1 VTTTEST
8 AAAGWTR
15 LAEPPHREGCPC
27 PPHTLPSG
35 GMGNVI
41 LQGGNLSESL
51 SEAAG
56 LQDTAYGV
64 KQSIV
69 HAHFPMYNG
78 GTAGAWK
85 PLALRDP
92 ANPIRP
98 WMPLSLAEG
107 LWRKGQLTLLSWGS
121 WNLGEVQPDGT
132 KKGVPIPPA
141 DFPAGKHDDMLRM
154 QAKHFKDWGHPIVVG
169 FDPEMN
175 GTWAP
180 WYCPGPDFVS
190 KWRYVIS
197 FMRAEGVKNV
207 AWAWVANQT
216 SRSKTETTWE
226 GRLQDWWPG
235 REYVD
240 IIGFDTYNFAGSR
253 NATWA
258 TFTEIMSGNKWI
270 GDTYGAASSLAPD
283 LPMMLGEW
291 GCDNKGG
298 DKVAWITDAL
308 AVLPVKYPRL
318 MIASYYG
325 LNDGASHWAL
335 DAADGTAAAW
345 ADGIKRGPYVQG
357 GDFVLP
363 SDNAVLRPFTRTL
376 VSGDPLADNAAL
388 NLRLVDTTGQL
399 VTARQTIADLQADL
413 ATTAQQLAA
422 ATTDIAQVR
431 ADLAAAVQRVAD
443 AESREAEI
451 QNHLRALVNFAT
463 PQAA

>member
-240 IIGFDTYNFAGSR
+240 IIGFDTY
-253 NATWA
+253 
-258 TFTEIMSGNKWI
+258 
-270 GDTYGAASSLAPD
+270 
-283 LPMMLGEW
+283 
-291 GCDNKGG
+291 
-298 DKVAWITDAL
+298 
-308 AVLPVKYPRL
+308 
-318 MIASYYG
+318 YG